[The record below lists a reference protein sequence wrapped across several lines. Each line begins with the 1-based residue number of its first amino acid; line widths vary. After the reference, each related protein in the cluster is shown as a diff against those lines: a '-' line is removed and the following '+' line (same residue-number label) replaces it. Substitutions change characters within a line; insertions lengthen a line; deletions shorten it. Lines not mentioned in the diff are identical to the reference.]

1 LANIIINIAG
11 IIALLGVI
19 ISGIRFVAGPSAAD
33 RTVALDTL
41 TVIGISLIVLISLIS
56 NRVIY
61 LDVAMVYGI
70 LSFVG
75 VLAIARYLE
84 GGLS

>member
-1 LANIIINIAG
+1 MANIVINIAG
-11 IIALLGVI
+11 IIALIGVI
-19 ISGIRFVAGPSAAD
+19 ISGIRFVVGPSAAD

>member
-1 LANIIINIAG
+1 MAKIIIDIAAVL
-11 IIALLGVI
+11 ALLGVI
-19 ISGIRFVAGPSAAD
+19 IAGIRFVLGPSAAD

-41 TVIGISLIVLISLIS
+41 TVIGISLIVLISLFS

-75 VLAIARYLE
+75 VMAVARYLE
-84 GGLS
+84 GGL

>member
-1 LANIIINIAG
+1 MANIIINIAG

-19 ISGIRFVAGPSAAD
+19 IAGIRFVIGPTAAD

-41 TVIGISLIVLISLIS
+41 TIIGISLIVLISLIS

>member
-1 LANIIINIAG
+1 MAEIIINIAA
-11 IIALLGVI
+11 IVALLGVI
-19 ISGIRFVAGPSAAD
+19 IAGIRFVTGPTAAD

-41 TVIGISLIVLISLIS
+41 TIIGISLIVLITLFS

-75 VLAIARYLE
+75 VMAVARYLE
-84 GGLS
+84 GGL